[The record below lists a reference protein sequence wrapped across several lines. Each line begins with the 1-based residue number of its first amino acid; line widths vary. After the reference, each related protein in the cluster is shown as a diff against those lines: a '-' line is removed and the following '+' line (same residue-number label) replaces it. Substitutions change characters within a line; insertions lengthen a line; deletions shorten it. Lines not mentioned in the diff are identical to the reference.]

1 MILALNAFTFIIILF
16 IKILYIKISQSD
28 LYYNKVY
35 DLPLTNIMM
44 SLNIMEYDWN
54 IRIKLI
60 VYSNTIIA
68 L

>member
-44 SLNIMEYDWN
+44 SQYYGIWLKY
-54 IRIKLI
+54 
-60 VYSNTIIA
+60 
-68 L
+68 